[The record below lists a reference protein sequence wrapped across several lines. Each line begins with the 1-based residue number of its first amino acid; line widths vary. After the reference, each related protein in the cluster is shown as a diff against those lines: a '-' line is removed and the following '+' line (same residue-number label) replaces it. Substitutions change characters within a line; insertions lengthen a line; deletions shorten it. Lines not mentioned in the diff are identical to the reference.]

1 MKKYGKKS
9 MNMYVIF
16 GLLAVLFISLG
27 ALTMQGNREGMG
39 TFMPAAPED
48 KPKDKPKDKPI
59 TTPSQGALQSLMGG
73 SP

>member
-27 ALTMQGNREGMG
+27 ALTMQSYREGMG
-39 TFMPAAPED
+39 PIAPAVPEVPAVPAV
-48 KPKDKPKDKPI
+48 KPKDKTVPN
-59 TTPSQGALQSLMGG
+59 QGALQSIMGG
-73 SP
+73 SS

>member
-1 MKKYGKKS
+1 MRKYGKKT

-16 GLLAVLFISLG
+16 GLLLVLFISLG

-39 TFMPAAPED
+39 PVMPAAPEE
-48 KPKDKPKDKPI
+48 KPKDKPI

-73 SP
+73 SS

>member
-16 GLLAVLFISLG
+16 GLLLVLFISLG

-39 TFMPAAPED
+39 PVTPEAPDVPEVPVG
-48 KPKDKPKDKPI
+48 KPKNKPN
-59 TTPSQGALQSLMGG
+59 PSQGALQALMGG
-73 SP
+73 SS